1 MEIDKASIEDAI
13 VNQVAAD
20 FVNEENLSQRIRDEV
35 NKRIDRLFKDKADAQ
50 IGEAINDAI
59 RNGFDREYCR
69 VNSWG
74 EREGTP
80 TTIRKELE
88 RLIGDYWNTK
98 VDRNGKPD
106 TGYGDN
112 KLTRAEWVMAQMVAS
127 DFKDTMKQH
136 VANLAASLKDGLR
149 QELHK
154 TVNRLLSE
162 MFHVKSHQDQKLVD
176 GYNPHPAAN

>member
-1 MEIDKASIEDAI
+1 MEINKSRIEDGI
-13 VNQVAAD
+13 IDQVASE
-20 FVNEENLSQRIRDEV
+20 FVNEENLSASIRDEV

-50 IGEAINDAI
+50 IADAINEAI

-74 EREGTP
+74 EKEGNK

-98 VDRNGKPD
+98 VERDGKPAS
-106 TGYGDN
+106 YGDN
-112 KLTRAEWVMAQMVAS
+112 KLTRAEWVMAQMVAA

-136 VANLAASLKDGLR
+136 VVNVAAGLKDGLR
-149 QELHK
+149 DELHK
-154 TVNRLLSE
+154 TVNQLLTGV
-162 MFHVKSHQDQKLVD
+162 FHVKSLEDQKLKD
-176 GYNPHPAAN
+176 GYSSHPTAV

>member
-1 MEIDKASIEDAI
+1 MEIDKTRIEDAI
-13 VNQVAAD
+13 INQVAAE
-20 FVNEENLSQRIRDEV
+20 FVNEENLSTRIRDEV
-35 NKRIDRLFKDKADAQ
+35 NKRIDRLFKDKAEAQ
-50 IGEAINDAI
+50 IGEAINEAI
-59 RNGFDREYCR
+59 RSGFDREYCR

-74 EREGTP
+74 EREGSP

-88 RLIGDYWNTK
+88 KAIGDYWNTK

-112 KLTRAEWVMAQMVAS
+112 KLTRAEWVMAQMVAA

-136 VANLAASLKDGLR
+136 VVNITAHLKDGLR
-149 QELHK
+149 DELHK
-154 TVNRLLSE
+154 TVNQLLSGT
-162 MFHVKSHQDQKLVD
+162 FHVKSFGDQKLKD

>member
-1 MEIDKASIEDAI
+1 MEIDKARIEDAI
-13 VNQVAAD
+13 IDQVASE
-20 FVNEENLSQRIRDEV
+20 FVSENNLSTRIRDEV

-50 IGEAINDAI
+50 IGDAINEAI

-69 VNSWG
+69 VSAWG
-74 EREGTP
+74 EKEGAS

-88 RLIGDYWNTK
+88 KAIGDYWNTK

-106 TGYGDN
+106 TSYGDG
-112 KLTRAEWVMAQMVAS
+112 KLSRAEWVMAQMVAA

-136 VANLAASLKDGLR
+136 VVNLAAGLKDGLR

-154 TVNRLLSE
+154 TVNQLLTG
-162 MFHVKSHQDQKLVD
+162 MFHVKSLDDQKLVD
-176 GYNPHPAAN
+176 GYNPHPAAS